1 MATKYGAGCPWKVI
15 SLCNLYPHGVSHLA
29 FNVELETRT
38 SVFNCESDPQG
49 CQAILQMRYI
59 CGRCG
64 QAELELSST
73 GQRNATHAGGAA
85 PRPPVAAHS
94 GAVQS
99 RTEAL
104 AFKTS
109 LERRSEVWYVS
120 VRRAY
125 TAAHAHPYRGQD
137 VLPGPRYFSEIA

>member
-1 MATKYGAGCPWKVI
+1 ME
-15 SLCNLYPHGVSHLA
+15 
-29 FNVELETRT
+29 FETRT
-38 SVFNCESDPQG
+38 SVFNCESDPQE
-49 CQAILQMRYI
+49 CQGILQKRYI
-59 CGRCG
+59 CGRDG
-64 QAELELSST
+64 QAELELAST
-73 GQRNATHAGGAA
+73 GQRNAIHTGGAA

-94 GAVQS
+94 GGVQS

-104 AFKTS
+104 GLKAS

-125 TAAHAHPYRGQD
+125 TAAHAHPYRGHG